1 MAELKE
7 YTTRFDEAGKIA
19 ISDEVIASIAAVAA
33 NEIEGVSGLGTAL
46 VTDFIGK
53 KPVSKGVKVAISEN
67 SVEIFITIT
76 VKKGVVIPTVGK
88 SVQDA
93 VISAVESMT
102 GIHVEAVD
110 VKVAGVTFEK
120 EKKK

>member
-7 YTTRFDEAGKIA
+7 YTTQIDDTGKIA
-19 ISDEVIASIAAVAA
+19 ISDDVIASIAAIAAKEVDGVA
-33 NEIEGVSGLGTAL
+33 ELGTMV

-53 KPVSKGVKVAISEN
+53 KPTSKGVKVAISET
-67 SVEIFITIT
+67 SVELFITIS

-88 SVQDA
+88 AVQEA
-93 VISAVESMT
+93 AISAVESMT
-102 GIHVEAVD
+102 GVNVEAVN
-110 VKVAGVTFEK
+110 VKVAGVAFEK